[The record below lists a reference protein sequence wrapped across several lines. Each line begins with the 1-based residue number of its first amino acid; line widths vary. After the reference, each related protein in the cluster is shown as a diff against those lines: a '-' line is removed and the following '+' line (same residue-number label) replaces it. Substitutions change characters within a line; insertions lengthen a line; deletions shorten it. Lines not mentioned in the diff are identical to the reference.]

1 MLKRSLV
8 AAAIFFVSLGLL
20 MLLPLI
26 GIYRDISEGR
36 ATGIAFVAGS
46 AGENISRVGI
56 FVVLGAFAYWL
67 SGKLIRP
74 QPGAHRD
81 S

>member
-1 MLKRSLV
+1 MLKRSL
-8 AAAIFFVSLGLL
+8 AAAVIFFVSLL

-26 GIYRDISEGR
+26 GIYRDISKGR

-46 AGENISRVGI
+46 AGENTFRIGI
-56 FVVLGAFAYWL
+56 LIVLAAFSYWL

-74 QPGAHRD
+74 
-81 S
+81 